1 MSEPTSPDKTPF
13 KPLGRHLKY
22 LREQLQESVLEASGA
37 VEIDPDTLKR
47 IEDGLERPSE
57 DILMLLI
64 QHYNPQDQEAV
75 QLWELAGY
83 EGDRDPKQR
92 LEDIMGHLGSNKQLI
107 MLMAMDVRTMYS
119 DGLDIDITKAG
130 LTMNFTQATSQNRRT
145 AVGRIGMSY
154 DQAAEVLKTLQT
166 ALLRANYLKH
176 PRGLPEPKD
185 DTSTTQ

>member
-1 MSEPTSPDKTPF
+1 MSEPKSPDKSPY
-13 KPLGRHLKY
+13 KPLGSHLKY
-22 LREQLQESVLEASGA
+22 LREQLQESIMEAAGS
-37 VEIDPDTLKR
+37 VEIDPDALTR

-83 EGDRDPKQR
+83 EGDQDPKQR
-92 LEDIMGHLGSNKQLI
+92 LEDIMSHMGNNKQLI

-119 DGLDIDITKAG
+119 DGLDIDITQAG
-130 LTMNFTQATSQNRRT
+130 LTLNFTQAANRNRRIT
-145 AVGRIGMSY
+145 VGRIGMSY
-154 DQAAEVLKTLQT
+154 DQAAEVMKTLQT

-185 DTSTTQ
+185 DSSTSN

>member
-1 MSEPTSPDKTPF
+1 MSEPKSPDTTPY
-13 KPLGRHLKY
+13 KPLGSHLKY
-22 LREQLQESVLEASGA
+22 LREQLKESVLEAAGS
-37 VEIDPDTLKR
+37 VEIDPEALTR

-83 EGDRDPKQR
+83 EGDQEPKQR
-92 LEDIMGHLGSNKQLI
+92 LEDLVHQLGGNNKQLI

-119 DGLDIDITKAG
+119 DGLDIDITQAG
-130 LTMNFTQATSQNRRT
+130 LTLNFTQATNHGKRT

-154 DQAAEVLKTLQT
+154 DQAAEVMRTLQT

-185 DTSTTQ
+185 DSTTN